1 MFEYTSIADLVDLA
15 EKLHFPISKI
25 VLQREAEEYEVTTTQ
40 VIAKMQSRL
49 KVFADSIKDGLYDD
63 RLSVSGMV
71 GKDAKRIENM
81 PPLVLGNIAHRALL
95 YALAVSEGNAKM
107 HKIVAC
113 PTAGSCGIV
122 PGAVFAV
129 GEAKGA
135 SNEKYCDAFFTAA
148 GIGNII
154 AKNAC
159 VAGAVGGCQAECGT
173 AAAMAAAA
181 VTNILGGSNEQIAH
195 AAALALKNTLGL
207 VCDPVAELVEVPC
220 VKRNGFHAVHAL
232 TAAEMAMAGIK
243 SFIPPD
249 EVISAMYKIGR
260 LLPVSLKETSE
271 GGLAKTPT
279 ACQLQK
285 ELQHKNNLHTKLQ

>member
-1 MFEYTSIADLVDLA
+1 MFEYATVADLLNLA
-15 EKLHFPISKI
+15 EKYNTSLAQI
-25 VLQREAEEYEVTTTQ
+25 VLRREAEEYEMEEQQ
-40 VIAKMQSRL
+40 VIEKMRQRL
-49 KVFADSIKDGLYDD
+49 RICADSIKEGLYDD
-63 RLSVSGMV
+63 HLSVSGMV
-71 GKDAKRIENM
+71 GRDAVKIENM
-81 PPLVLGNIAHRALL
+81 EPLLLGNIAHRALL

-122 PGAVFAV
+122 PAAVFAA

-135 SNEKYCDAFFTAA
+135 SKEKYCNAFFTAA

-181 VTNILGGSNEQIAH
+181 VVDILDGTNVQ
-195 AAALALKNTLGL
+195 AAQAATLALKNTLGL

-220 VKRNGFHAVHAL
+220 VKRNGFYAVHAL
-232 TAAEMAMAGIK
+232 TAAEMAMAGVK

-249 EVISAMYKIGR
+249 EVIAAMYEIGR
-260 LLPVSLKETSE
+260 MIPVALRETSE

-279 ACQLQK
+279 ARGMQNKLQK
-285 ELQHKNNLHTKLQ
+285 RQNR

>member
-1 MFEYTSIADLVDLA
+1 MFEYVSIADLVSLS
-15 EKLHFPISKI
+15 EKYNTSMAQI
-25 VLQREAEEYEVTTTQ
+25 VARREAETSEMTETQ
-40 VIAKMQSRL
+40 VTEKMKKRL
-49 KVFADSIKDGLYDD
+49 KVFADSVKEGLDD
-63 RLSVSGMV
+63 DSLSMSGMV
-71 GKDAKRIENM
+71 GGDAAKIEKQE
-81 PPLVLGNIAHRALL
+81 PLVLGNVAHRALL

-122 PGAVFAV
+122 PAAVFAV

-135 SNEKYCDAFFTAA
+135 DIKKYCSAFFTAA
-148 GIGNII
+148 GVGNVI

-159 VAGAVGGCQAECGT
+159 VAGALGGCQAECGT

-181 VTNILGGSNEQIAH
+181 VVDILGGTAFQASQAL
-195 AAALALKNTLGL
+195 ALALKNILGL

-220 VKRNGFHAVHAL
+220 VKRNGFYAVHAL

-243 SFIPPD
+243 SFIPAD
-249 EVISAMYKIGR
+249 EVISAMYEIGKM
-260 LLPVSLKETSE
+260 LPVALKETSE

-279 ACQLQK
+279 GKAAQKRLQQLQK
-285 ELQHKNNLHTKLQ
+285 G

>member
-1 MFEYTSIADLVDLA
+1 MFEYNSIADLLRLA
-15 EKLHFPISKI
+15 QKNTTTIAQI
-25 VLQREAEEYEVTTTQ
+25 VIKSEAEEYETTEALVTN
-40 VIAKMQSRL
+40 KMQQRL
-49 KVFADSIKDGLYDD
+49 DIFAASIKNGLDD
-63 RLSVSGMV
+63 EGLSTSGMV
-71 GKDAKRIENM
+71 GTDAKKIETM
-81 PPLVLGNIAHRALL
+81 PPLILGNIAHRALL

-135 SNEKYCDAFFTAA
+135 DREKYSSAMFTAA

-173 AAAMAAAA
+173 AAAMAAGA
-181 VTNILGGSNEQIAH
+181 VVDILGGNNEQIVH
-195 AAALALKNTLGL
+195 AATLALKNVLGL

-232 TAAEMAMAGIK
+232 TAAEMAMAGVK

-249 EVISAMYKIGR
+249 EVITAMYEIGR
-260 LLPVSLKETSE
+260 LIPVSLRETSE

-279 ACQLQK
+279 AREKQVQLQ
-285 ELQHKNNLHTKLQ
+285 NN